1 VSMTYLAEKPWLAW
15 LTLVSAVSISGVSA
29 FFSVDG
35 IIALFSATPWKA
47 GIMAVV
53 LEIGKIVA
61 ALWLHHN
68 FGIKGHFLLKTYLV
82 IAVVILMGLTS
93 MGIFGT
99 LSKSFMEHTGQSAGT
114 YTDLGLIDIQIKDL
128 EDNRVNR
135 VKQVENLDK
144 YIDVYL
150 KSDDI
155 ETARIGVRLSS
166 RQKRERA
173 NLKAEIDS
181 IQKEIADLKKKK
193 AELTKDVSKIETE
206 VGPVIYVAELIYGEK
221 SQEVVSKAVRAV
233 ILVIVICFD
242 PLAILLLIA
251 AQVSF
256 GQLTRKEPESVVE
269 DVTIV
274 EQTAQ
279 PAQLEPEPIHTEPE
293 TIESSNKLEAPLTV
307 SGVELQAEAVK
318 QAHDPILS
326 KLRKKLENKV
336 NRLERNRKG

>member
-1 VSMTYLAEKPWLAW
+1 MLTTFSSEKPWLAW
-15 LTLVSAVSISGVSA
+15 LTLLSAIAISGVSA

-68 FGIKGHFLLKTYLV
+68 FGLKGHYFLKGYLI

-114 YTDLGLIDIQIKDL
+114 YTDLGLIDTQIQDL
-128 EDNRVNR
+128 ESTRVNL
-135 VKQVENLDK
+135 VSQVENLDK
-144 YIDVYL
+144 YVGVYL
-150 KSDDI
+150 QSSDI
-155 ETARIGVRLSS
+155 NTARAGVRLAN
-166 RQKRERA
+166 RQKSERA
-173 NLKAEIDS
+173 ALKAELDS
-181 IQKEIADLKKKK
+181 VQKQIADLKKQK
-193 AELTKDVSKIETE
+193 AELSKDVSKIETE

-256 GQLTRKEPESVVE
+256 GQITRKEPVAE

-274 EQTAQ
+274 EQPKQ
-279 PAQLEPEPIHTEPE
+279 PTQTEPE
-293 TIESSNKLEAPLTV
+293 TIPSSNKLEAPLTV
-307 SGVELQAEAVK
+307 SDVELQAEVIQ
-318 QAHDPILS
+318 QAHDPVLS
-326 KLRKKLENKV
+326 KLRKKLETKV
-336 NRLERNRKG
+336 SRLEKNRKG